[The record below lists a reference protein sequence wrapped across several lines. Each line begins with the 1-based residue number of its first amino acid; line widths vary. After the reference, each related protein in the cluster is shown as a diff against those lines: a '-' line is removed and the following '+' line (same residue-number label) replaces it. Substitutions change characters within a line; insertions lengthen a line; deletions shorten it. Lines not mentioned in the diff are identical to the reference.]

1 MSRIKLLLFAL
12 PALALW
18 LADLSF
24 TASSFSE
31 KAEAQAA
38 AYAQRGV
45 DAVSVR
51 LAGRR
56 AELQGLVLRLGSSP
70 GAFITADALR
80 SNKTDLAT
88 ERLASVRKNA
98 AD

>member
-18 LADLSF
+18 LADLSL
-24 TASSFSE
+24 TASSLSD
-31 KAEAQAA
+31 KAVDQAV
-38 AYAQRGV
+38 AYAQRGA

-56 AELQGLVLRLGSSP
+56 AELQGLALRLGARREPSSP
-70 GAFITADALR
+70 RTRF
-80 SNKTDLAT
+80 
-88 ERLASVRKNA
+88 ASA
-98 AD
+98 SPSSPPSG